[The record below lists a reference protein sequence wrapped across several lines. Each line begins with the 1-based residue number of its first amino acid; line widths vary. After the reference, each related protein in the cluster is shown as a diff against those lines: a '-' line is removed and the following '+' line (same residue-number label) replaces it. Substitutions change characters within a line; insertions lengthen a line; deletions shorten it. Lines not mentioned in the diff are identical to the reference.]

1 MNPEEVEELQE
12 RFPGSSWAIW
22 SERFPADGCVEED
35 TSQLTKFIHTNCD
48 S

>member
-1 MNPEEVEELQE
+1 MNLEEVEEVQE
-12 RFPGSSWAIW
+12 IFSGSSLAIW
-22 SERFPADGCVEED
+22 SERFPADGCVKED